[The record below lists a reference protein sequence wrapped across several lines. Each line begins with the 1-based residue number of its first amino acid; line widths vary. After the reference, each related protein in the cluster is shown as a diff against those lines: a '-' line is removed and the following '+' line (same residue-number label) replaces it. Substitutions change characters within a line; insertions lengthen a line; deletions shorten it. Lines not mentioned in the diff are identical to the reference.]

1 MGTRKRYR
9 TKAGIFITAVQLDLD
24 FDGFTFRKWGAD
36 QRCKPGDW
44 LANNRGDTYTI
55 DGEVFART
63 YRKLGPGVYR
73 KATPI
78 WAEVATVPGKVNTLE
93 GESHYD
99 AGDYIVSNNE
109 DGSDAYCM
117 SAEKFLATYE
127 PDE

>member
-1 MGTRKRYR
+1 MGARKRYR
-9 TKAGIFITAVQLDLD
+9 RKEGIFVTAVQLDLD

-44 LANNRGDTYTI
+44 LVNNRGDTYTI
-55 DGEVFART
+55 DADVFART
-63 YRKLGPGVYR
+63 YRKLSPGVYR
-73 KATPI
+73 KTTPI
-78 WAEVATVPGKVNTLE
+78 WAEVATAPGKVKTLE
-93 GESHYD
+93 GESHYE

-127 PDE
+127 PEE